1 MKKGFIFTL
10 LMSVILFCSCNSCQ
24 KKSTEPIQN
33 DSVLVVENIISMD
46 RDTMFNQHGDDYRWY
61 ETYVV
66 LDNFLDEENEGK
78 IGEVIN
84 VFQTVVNRAD
94 GYDTQ
99 VYKIQHFKNDST
111 VMDSVKGFWVEDFP
125 LNIKDIKV
133 PFDSAFNLV
142 MQANL
147 PKPHSRYC
155 VLRKEIGPNVINPQ
169 YIFGNNK
176 AQIYV
181 DATTGKVTDKNP
193 AFPENT
199 KLSKIDIEWP

>member
-1 MKKGFIFTL
+1 MMKKLLIFV
-10 LMSVILFCSCNSCQ
+10 MIVGCLFSCH
-24 KKSTEPIQN
+24 KKKNNVPTVKELN
-33 DSVLVVENIISMD
+33 AKEIISAD
-46 RDTMFNQHGDDYRWY
+46 RDTMFSQHGDDYRWY